1 MRRRKTL
8 GVNKSLYRDAFGSD
22 PNNDVV
28 MQVMERD
35 SYVALM
41 NFLSICSVC
50 HPTQLVERMAHQ
62 C

>member
-35 SYVALM
+35 SYVALV
-41 NFLSICSVC
+41 NPF
-50 HPTQLVERMAHQ
+50 
-62 C
+62 